1 MMMKIAVLV
10 KQTPQL
16 SEVSWG
22 GDGLKWTDDTLSVNP
37 FDEYAVEEALRL
49 KEKTGG
55 TAVAITYGGKNAVSA
70 LRDVLAL
77 GIDETYH
84 VQSDNYSA
92 TDPQN
97 SARVLAACIKKIGDI
112 DIVLTGKSACDDDSA
127 LVSSAVA
134 AFLDWPN
141 IGFVKKFDSVE
152 DSRVVAWRTTES
164 GHDVVESPT
173 PTICSVVKEINEPRL
188 PSLKGKMKAKKAEI
202 VNYSLDDLG
211 IEHEKTIEIKS
222 INAPPSRPAGEILTG
237 EVDEVVETLVSKLK
251 EDKLI

>member
-1 MMMKIAVLV
+1 MKIAVLV

-22 GDGLKWTDDTLSVNP
+22 GDGLKWTDDVLSVNP

-49 KEKTGG
+49 KEKTNG
-55 TAVAITYGGKNAVSA
+55 TAVVITYGGQKAVSA

-77 GIDETYH
+77 GVDEAYH
-84 VQSDNYSA
+84 VQSDDYSA

-97 SARVLAACIKKIGDI
+97 SARVLAACVKKIGDI

-141 IGFVKKFDSVE
+141 VGFVKKFDVVE
-152 DSRVVAWRTTES
+152 SSKVVAWRTTDS

-173 PTICSVVKEINEPRL
+173 PVVCSVVKEINEPRL

-202 VNYSLDDLG
+202 INFSLNDLG
-211 IEHEKTIEIKS
+211 IEHENTIEIKS
-222 INAPPSRPAGEILTG
+222 MQAPPPRAGGEILSG
-237 EVDEVVETLVSKLK
+237 EVDEVVATLARKLR